1 MKKVLFLTTA
11 LIATGSMAAADVRI
25 SGYGRFGLDYNEA
38 NVGNETNITSRLRLQ
53 FDVST
58 ETDGGV
64 TLGARVR
71 MQAENRDGLPGGLA
85 GLIDPGGWAD
95 NGFNGARFY
104 ASFGGFQVGVGNILT
119 AVEAMQG
126 LYLET
131 KSAGVGID
139 GSGFSSVVANLGGTA
154 FSWGPF
160 TSDGQGS
167 NGVEVIYNGS
177 NFGVHLSYL
186 TTDYCLGGAAA
197 AAGTAVNTAF
207 GGAAL
212 AAGCTPGM
220 DMTAISAYYT
230 FGDWTAAIGYN
241 DQSGVPAGMDNDL
254 LVVTLQGDLGFAG
267 VRLAYAEIDNIA
279 ASASGDAS
287 KIGLYG
293 IFDIGAATSLIAFV
307 TDEDAPGM
315 ASDGTGYGLHLSHD
329 LGGGASI
336 EAGVVESSSDNTT
349 VQAGVFFSF

>member
-38 NVGNETNITSRLRLQ
+38 NAGNETNITSRLRLQ
-53 FDVST
+53 FDMTT

-71 MQAENRDGLPGGLA
+71 MQAENRDGAPGGVA
-85 GLIDPGGWAD
+85 AQVASGSFPGSSASNAFD
-95 NGFNGARFY
+95 NGFNGARFF

-154 FSWGPF
+154 FSWAPF
-160 TSDGQGS
+160 TSDGQGT
-167 NGVEVIYNGS
+167 NGVEVIYNGA
-177 NFGVHLSYL
+177 NWGAHLSYVSS
-186 TTDYCLGGAAA
+186 DYCVGAANA
-197 AAGTAVNTAF
+197 AFYGVN
-207 GGAAL
+207 GGV
-212 AAGCTPGM
+212 AGCVAGA
-220 DMTAISAYYT
+220 DQTAIAAYYT
-230 FGDWTAAIGYN
+230 FGDWTAAIAYN
-241 DQSGVPAGMDNDL
+241 DIGGVPAGTDNDL
-254 LVVTLQGDLGFAG
+254 TVFTLQGDLGFAG
-267 VRLAYAEIDNIA
+267 VRLAYAEIDNVA
-279 ASASGDAS
+279 TTSGDAS
-287 KIGLYG
+287 KLGLYG
-293 IFDIGAATSLIAFV
+293 IFDIGAATNMIVFV
-307 TDEDAPGM
+307 TDEDAPGL
-315 ASDGTGYGLHLSHD
+315 ASDGTGYGIHVSHD

-336 EAGVVESSSDNTT
+336 EAGWVESSADNTT